1 MKNALEEDEGSKNSL
16 FVEDIQHHEMELVL

>member
-16 FVEDIQHHEMELVL
+16 FVEDIQYHEMELVL